1 MIVLHHAELFYCGNG
16 IVDLQ
21 GEGRNIRSARRV
33 LRTIINLKSKIFGD
47 MTIFSKIIAGQIPS
61 YKIAENEKFFAFLD
75 IFPLREGHVL
85 VVPKTE
91 VDNLFDLPQEYLQ
104 EMLLFAQPIARAIEK
119 AFNCN
124 RCGISVIGLEV
135 PHAHLHLIPINSAN
149 DLNFT
154 QHKPKAS
161 EESLKKVQEEILAKL

>member
-1 MIVLHHAELFYCGNG
+1 
-16 IVDLQ
+16 
-21 GEGRNIRSARRV
+21 
-33 LRTIINLKSKIFGD
+33 
-47 MTIFSKIIAGQIPS
+47 MTIFSKIIAGEIPS
-61 YKIAENEKFFAFLD
+61 YKISENDKFYAFLD

-85 VVPKTE
+85 VVPKVET
-91 VDNLFDLPQEYLQ
+91 DKLFDLPDDYLK
-104 EMLLFAQPIARAIEK
+104 EMLLFAKPIAKAIEK

-154 QHKPKAS
+154 QHKSQAS
-161 EESLKKVQEEILAKL
+161 AESLRKVQEKIKAHL